1 MTGIMAG
8 GARSGQPASAS
19 SSPIPE
25 DAPVMRMDFERKKES
40 DIAGIRLASLS
51 QAHSDTSRRRERAPR
66 TF

>member
-25 DAPVMRMDFERKKES
+25 DAPVMRMDFERKKS
-40 DIAGIRLASLS
+40 PTS
-51 QAHSDTSRRRERAPR
+51 QAFDLPRYFSRSLNRSWQPS
-66 TF
+66 